1 MDKNIKLAIAEEIY
15 NSSIPEE
22 MKLMYLLAG
31 GLQSIVLHVCSR
43 INAVYKKHGYRCV
56 VNDKI
61 KGVSDY
67 SKMILKASEE
77 FEARIQ
83 PLINELTWEQRENDS
98 GNVTAFDGFNAK
110 ANELVRLCM
119 NYMNAEDPDKMYA
132 AIFTAMKRNA
142 AKNPIFEDKVISHY
156 KIKL

>member
-1 MDKNIKLAIAEEIY
+1 MDKNIKLAIAEDIY

-22 MKLMYLLAG
+22 MKLMYLMAG

-43 INAVYKKHGYRCV
+43 INAVYKQYGYRCV

-67 SKMILKASEE
+67 SKMIMKASEE
-77 FEARIQ
+77 FESRIQ
-83 PLINELTWEQRENDS
+83 PLVNELTWEQGEDDS

-142 AKNPIFEDKVISHY
+142 AKNPIFEDKVISHF